1 MSRMFKTRC
10 LVLRRRPLGEK
21 DEIVS
26 FLSPRLGIFDA
37 AAGGS
42 RRMSSPLIGKVEPFT
57 ELDCLFADGR
67 SLPHLVQAS
76 VVNSHSGLLA
86 DYSKVCSAA
95 YLCGLASRISCEGA
109 SSGPIYS
116 LIAEAL
122 AIIERSRDFQGV
134 LFWCEMRALVL
145 SGSYPEL
152 DSCVSCRSKDISA
165 YSPAAGGCLCP
176 RCAGLERDAASLAP
190 RELAA
195 LRWLRRVRISAA
207 SSLRADRELS
217 SGVSGFLRAHLQ
229 YYWPGAARSEKLL
242 AI

>member
-42 RRMSSPLIGKVEPFT
+42 RRMSSPLIGKIEPFT

-67 SLPHLVQAS
+67 SLPHLAQAS

-86 DYSKVCSAA
+86 DYSKVCGAA

-116 LIAEAL
+116 LMTEAL
-122 AIIERSRDFQGV
+122 DIIERSSDFQGV
-134 LFWCEMRALVL
+134 LFWCEMRALVI

-152 DSCVSCRSKDISA
+152 DSCVSCRSKEISA
-165 YSPAAGGCLCP
+165 YSPAAGGCLCR
-176 RCAGLERDAASLAP
+176 RCAESEREAVILAP

-195 LRWLRRVRISAA
+195 LRWLRRVQIATA
-207 SSLRADRELS
+207 SRLKVDRELS
-217 SGVSGFLRAHLQ
+217 SGVSSFLRAHLQ
-229 YYWPGAARSEKLL
+229 YYWPGTTRSEKLL